1 MKNDPL
7 LQPLKIKH
15 LELKNRI
22 MLSAHEPSYA
32 EDGLPKDKY
41 RYYHVER
48 AKGGVALTMTAG
60 SAVVSEDSP
69 PAYNNLH
76 AYKDEIIP
84 WLKKLTKE
92 CHDHGAKVMI
102 QITHLGRR
110 TNWNHSDWLPVL
122 SASPIREPAHRSFPK
137 EAEDWDIERIIKD
150 YGEAAQRIKE
160 AGLDGVEI
168 EAYGH
173 LLDSFWSPAT
183 NKRNDNYGGDL
194 DKRMYFSM
202 KVIESVRSHV
212 GNNFIVGMRM
222 VADEDW
228 KIGLSKEDGIKIAK
242 KVTSNG
248 KIDFLNIIK
257 GHIDTDA
264 SLTKVIP
271 IQGMPS
277 APHLDFAGEI
287 KKIVNVPIF
296 HASKI
301 NDVATARYAIESNK
315 LDMVGMTRA
324 HIADP
329 HIVKKII
336 QKKEETIRPCVGATY
351 CLDRIYEGK
360 DTLCVHNPSTG
371 REMIM
376 PHVFE
381 KKNTPKLRKIVIVGA
396 GPSGLEAAR
405 ICSERGH
412 EVIVF
417 EATDKPGGQINLITR
432 STKRKDM
439 IGIVDWRVQM
449 CEKNNVKIIY
459 NNFVTKEEILKEKPD
474 VIIIATGGVPNIYVL
489 EEGSDLVVSTWDVL
503 SGNVNLE
510 DDIVLYDDGGYFSGL
525 QAAELISEKSKN
537 FEVIT
542 PERFFAPDIGGMN
555 FVPYG
560 RNLYEKNVKI
570 SINKRISKVYK
581 KGNRLGIKIIS
592 DYSNKVYEQETSQ
605 VIVEHGTLPLD
616 DLYFSL
622 KQNSK
627 NIGEVDYKSLKKG
640 MNRLINKNI
649 DGKYYLFRVGDAIS
663 SRNIHAAIYDS
674 LRICKD
680 L

>member
-212 GNNFIVGMRM
+212 GNDFIVGMRM

-417 EATDKPGGQINLITR
+417 EATDKPGGQINLIVR

-459 NNFVTKEEILKEKPD
+459 NNFVSKEEILKEEPD
-474 VIIIATGGVPNIYVL
+474 VIIIATGGVPNIDVL